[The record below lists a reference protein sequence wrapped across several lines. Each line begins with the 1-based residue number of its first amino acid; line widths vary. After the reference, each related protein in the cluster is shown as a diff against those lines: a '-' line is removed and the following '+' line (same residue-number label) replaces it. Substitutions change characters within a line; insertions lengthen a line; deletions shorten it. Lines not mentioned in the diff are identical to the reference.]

1 MNSILQMA
9 NYKSPIGVI
18 EIRGTSQ
25 GITSIDFNEEG
36 ETSKKIPDCLVDCY
50 NQLNEYFNG
59 QRKDFFLKLIINAT
73 DFQMQVYEK
82 LREIPYGRTASYKDI
97 AIAINNEK
105 AVRAVGGA
113 NNKNKHAIV
122 VPCHRI
128 IGHNGSLVGYG
139 SGLWRKEWLLEHEQ
153 KHTVTPLV

>member
-1 MNSILQMA
+1 MNSIVQKA
-9 NYKSPIGVI
+9 IYKSPIGLI

-50 NQLNEYFNG
+50 NQLNEYFKG
-59 QRKDFFLKLIINAT
+59 QRREFFLTLIINAT
-73 DFQMQVYEK
+73 NFQTQVYEK

-128 IGHNGSLVGYG
+128 IGHNGGLVGYG

-153 KHTVTPLV
+153 KHKVIPLV

>member
-1 MNSILQMA
+1 MNSIVQEVIY
-9 NYKSPIGVI
+9 NSPIGLI
-18 EIRGTSQ
+18 KITGTEQ
-25 GITSIDFNEEG
+25 GIISLDFTEEG
-36 ETSKKIPDCLVDCY
+36 EAPKEIPDYLVDCY
-50 NQLNEYFNG
+50 NQLDEYFKG
-59 QRKDFFLKLIINAT
+59 QRKDFFLTLVINAT
-73 DFQMQVYEK
+73 SFQTQVYEK

-128 IGHNGSLVGYG
+128 IGHNGGLVGYG

-153 KHTVTPLV
+153 KHI